1 MYRITI
7 KKIPDKTNEVIL
19 TIEKEVEPTKFWDM
33 IPVSRCQVKFEKG
46 CTSYLPIPPDKSF
59 GAIPEEVENQVR
71 NVLRAYHDGAEGRDS
86 YAWTG

>member
-19 TIEKEVEPTKFWDM
+19 TIENEETSTQFWKM
-33 IPVSRCQVKFEKG
+33 TPVSNCLVKFEKG
-46 CTSYLPIPPDKSF
+46 CASYLPIPPDKSF
-59 GAIPEEVENQVR
+59 GAIPDEIDNQVR
-71 NVLRAYHDGAEGRDS
+71 NVLRAYYDGAEGRDS